1 MGLGKSI
8 SKARTLGEIGS
19 ILYVISLVI
28 PNAILL
34 IGGVVLL
41 LLSVLDIVRDTEYKG
56 SGNSFIIAMI
66 LDIVWLYVAAF
77 AVALTLGAYKA
88 YVERPGADCMGPM
101 CDRLFPNPFGPGG
114 AGRTVVMA
122 ALGAAIIAYV
132 INIITGILY
141 RNIYKNVGKI
151 TGVSNFEGRILSIV
165 LVGLVVDLVGRVM
178 LAISFFHLPDFLPSN
193 EEEAQSI
200 QEKDSGPE

>member
-1 MGLGKSI
+1 VMGLGKSI

-77 AVALTLGAYKA
+77 AVALTL
-88 YVERPGADCMGPM
+88 ELI
-101 CDRLFPNPFGPGG
+101 RLMLKGLALTVWAPCATAVSNPFGPGG

-151 TGVSNFEGRILSIV
+151 TGV
-165 LVGLVVDLVGRVM
+165 
-178 LAISFFHLPDFLPSN
+178 HT
-193 EEEAQSI
+193 
-200 QEKDSGPE
+200 

>member
-88 YVERPGADCMGPM
+88 YVERPGADCMGP
-101 CDRLFPNPFGPGG
+101 CATPVSQSLWTGRGRKNCCHGSIRGG
-114 AGRTVVMA
+114 HYCVR
-122 ALGAAIIAYV
+122 Y
-132 INIITGILY
+132 
-141 RNIYKNVGKI
+141 
-151 TGVSNFEGRILSIV
+151 
-165 LVGLVVDLVGRVM
+165 
-178 LAISFFHLPDFLPSN
+178 
-193 EEEAQSI
+193 
-200 QEKDSGPE
+200 